1 MQIIFFSEIKWQYLR
16 TRKQQIVR
24 RFPADWQI
32 LFIEPFTAGKP
43 NSFRVQW
50 DKNVGFV
57 TLPYFKNFPQRWL
70 QILVSFKL
78 VRALVILGAILW
90 AARLI
95 RRSGFQ
101 RADLIMVSNV
111 YAAPLVRWFAKGGVA
126 KFQKSSAPPC
136 VAADKMSALRPVT
149 EKLRRPVIYDCND
162 NHLGFPLTPK
172 WAEKYFYSVCGRAD
186 RIVCASQSLAE
197 IIPPAQQNK
206 IVYIGNGV
214 DSGLFSKNTAPAQ
227 ALVKFRPRP
236 ILLYIGA
243 ISEWTDFAALEK
255 VAAMH
260 PDKMLVLIGPA
271 VPAVRAPMDKLLAAP
286 NVQHLGVVKHDELP
300 AYLAAADVCLI
311 PLLKNDLTR
320 FLNPNKLY
328 EYFAAGKP
336 VVSMALSPDLIALRE
351 HVFLAED
358 AAGFA
363 AQIEPALATAAT
375 GAEERRRLA
384 VANDWQEKANQ
395 IVALIEEVCKH
406 R

>member
-24 RFPADWQI
+24 RFPQDWQI
-32 LFIEPFTAGKP
+32 LFIEPYTAGKP
-43 NSFRVQW
+43 NRFRLQR
-50 DKNVGFV
+50 DKNVSFV

-78 VRALVILGAILW
+78 ARACVILFASLW
-90 AARLI
+90 AALLI

-101 RADLIMVSNV
+101 QADLVMVSNV
-111 YAAPLVRWFAKGGVA
+111 YSAPLVRWLAK
-126 KFQKSSAPPC
+126 K
-136 VAADKMSALRPVT
+136 
-149 EKLRRPVIYDCND
+149 RPVIYDCND
-162 NHLGFPLTPK
+162 NHLGFPLTPA
-172 WAEKYFYSVCGRAD
+172 WAEKYFHSVCGRAD

-197 IIPPAQQNK
+197 IIPAGQQHK

-214 DSGLFSKNTAPAQ
+214 DSGLFLKSAAPAE
-227 ALVKFRPRP
+227 ALMKFRPRP

-243 ISEWTDFAALEK
+243 ISEWTDFEALEK
-255 VAAMH
+255 VAALH

-271 VPAVRAPMDKLLAAP
+271 VPAVRSQMDELLASP
-286 NVQHLGVVKHDELP
+286 NVHHLGVVKHGELP

-328 EYFAAGKP
+328 EYFSAGKP

-351 HVFLAED
+351 HVFLAD
-358 AAGFA
+358 NAAEFA
-363 AQIEPALATAAT
+363 AQIEPALATATAR
-375 GAEERRRLA
+375 AEERRRLA
-384 VANDWQEKANQ
+384 AANDWQEKAKQ
-395 IVALIEEVCKH
+395 MAGLVEKLCG
-406 R
+406 RS

>member
-1 MQIIFFSEIKWQYLR
+1 MKIIFFSEIKWQYLR

-43 NSFRVQW
+43 NSFRLQW

-57 TLPYFKNFPQRWL
+57 TLPYFKNFPQRWV
-70 QILVSFKL
+70 QVLVSFKL
-78 VRALVILGAILW
+78 VRAVVILGATLW
-90 AARLI
+90 AAWLI
-95 RRSGFQ
+95 RRNGFQ
-101 RADLIMVSNV
+101 CAEVVMISNV
-111 YAAPLVRWFAKGGVA
+111 YSAPLVRWFAK
-126 KFQKSSAPPC
+126 K
-136 VAADKMSALRPVT
+136 
-149 EKLRRPVIYDCND
+149 RPVIYDCND
-162 NHLGFPLTPK
+162 NHLGFPLTPA
-172 WAEKYFYSVCGRAD
+172 WAEQYFHSVCARAD

-206 IVYIGNGV
+206 IIYIGNGV
-214 DSGLFSKNTAPAQ
+214 DSGLFLKNTAPVAT
-227 ALVKFRPRP
+227 LIKFRPRP

-255 VAAMH
+255 VAALH
-260 PDKMLVLIGPA
+260 PDKMLIIIGPA
-271 VPAVRAPMDKLLAAP
+271 VPAVRAPMDKLLTAP

-336 VVSMALSPDLIALRE
+336 VVSMALSPDLIALRDQ
-351 HVFLAED
+351 VFLAAD

-363 AQIEPALATAAT
+363 AQIEPALATAVT

-384 VANDWQEKANQ
+384 AANDWQEKAKQ
-395 IVALIEEVCKH
+395 VVALIEEVCKH
-406 R
+406 PKN